1 MRLVIAS
8 DTHSLH
14 DQISVPEGDIFL
26 HAGDFMNRGVLA
38 EVSTFSRWIRDL
50 PHRYKIVIA
59 GNHDLAFE
67 DSPEAARRIL
77 RDGEDGLTYLQDS
90 GIAIDGVRFW
100 GSPWQPWFNDWAFNL
115 QRGAEIARKWNLIP
129 ADTDVLV
136 THGPPMTILDFA
148 YGEHLG
154 CADLWKRVQDI
165 APRVHA
171 FGHIHEGSGD
181 EERDG
186 TIYVNASICDG
197 AYRPVNPCRVID
209 I

>member
-1 MRLVIAS
+1 
-8 DTHSLH
+8 
-14 DQISVPEGDIFL
+14 
-26 HAGDFMNRGVLA
+26 
-38 EVSTFSRWIRDL
+38 
-50 PHRYKIVIA
+50 
-59 GNHDLAFE
+59 
-67 DSPEAARRIL
+67 
-77 RDGEDGLTYLQDS
+77 
-90 GIAIDGVRFW
+90 
-100 GSPWQPWFNDWAFNL
+100 
-115 QRGAEIARKWNLIP
+115 
-129 ADTDVLV
+129 
-136 THGPPMTILDFA
+136 MTILDFA
-148 YGEHLG
+148 NGEHLG